1 MEFAKLLLRVYHSAK
16 FQKEKELLFNGYVLD
31 NKDFNFKDYK
41 QFYAVRFKD
50 ILLMVMPIRH
60 DGITDWYVIRDGR
73 CSIITQH
80 TLVRFRKR
88 VLNKI
93 EPDTKYNMRGVTKAN
108 IKDVFMLSS
117 NLIIDINLMSI
128 IVDGTGINDKYD
140 NNSFMITKYG
150 LIPLEKLD
158 DDIYRSTTFISNEML
173 TDEQKEIYDSVAKQV
188 QKLEGI
194 DLKGYGVKFQVVKA

>member
-31 NKDFNFKDYK
+31 NKDFNIKDYK
-41 QFYAVRFKD
+41 QFYAVRFKN

-73 CSIITQH
+73 CIIITQH

-93 EPDTKYNMRGVTKAN
+93 EPDTKYNMRGVTRAN
-108 IKDVFMLSS
+108 IKDIFMLSS

-128 IVDGTGINDKYD
+128 VVDGTGINDKYD

-188 QKLEGI
+188 NELEGV
-194 DLKGYGVKFQVVKA
+194 LRYENN

>member
-1 MEFAKLLLRVYHSAK
+1 MEFAKLLLRVYHSTK

-41 QFYAVRFKD
+41 QFYAVRFKN

-60 DGITDWYVIRDGR
+60 DGIIDWYVIRDGR

-93 EPDTKYNMRGVTKAN
+93 EPDTKYNMRGVTRTN
-108 IKDVFMLSS
+108 IKDIFMLSS

-128 IVDGTGINDKYD
+128 VVDGTGINDKYD

-194 DLKGYGVKFQVVKA
+194 DLRGMG